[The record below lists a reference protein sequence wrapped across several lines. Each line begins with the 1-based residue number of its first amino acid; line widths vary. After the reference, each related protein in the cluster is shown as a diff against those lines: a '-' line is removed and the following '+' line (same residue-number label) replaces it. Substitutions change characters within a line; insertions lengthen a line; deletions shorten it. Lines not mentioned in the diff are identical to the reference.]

1 MIEQTTAS
9 VMTQAVQTTTG
20 DTTASDIARMFAADD
35 IGSVVVTSPETKDI
49 LGIVTKSDIMH
60 QVTVDADLSS
70 LTVGSFMSTPVITVT
85 SDKSIREAATLMRE
99 HSIQHLPVVDTDELV
114 GILTTANLAH
124 YLPRL
129 RRNILRSRNELS
141 SPDGS

>member
-1 MIEQTTAS
+1 
-9 VMTQAVQTTTG
+9 MTQTVRTTTR
-20 DTTASDIARMFAADD
+20 DTTASATARMFAAGD
-35 IGSVVVTSPETKDI
+35 IGSVVVTSSETKDI

-60 QVTVDADLSS
+60 QVAVDADLSS
-70 LTVGSFMSTPVITVT
+70 ITVGSFMSTPVVTVT

-114 GILTTANLAH
+114 GIVTTTNLAH

-141 SPDGS
+141 SPDGP

>member
-1 MIEQTTAS
+1 MIDQIIEDVMTRYVRAVPEETTAS
-9 VMTQAVQTTTG
+9 TV
-20 DTTASDIARMFAADD
+20 ARVFAADD
-35 IGSVVVTSPETKDI
+35 IGSLIVTSAETKDI

-60 QVTVDADLSS
+60 QVAIDADISS
-70 LTVGSFMSTPVITVT
+70 ISVGSFMSTPVVTVT
-85 SDKSIREAATLMRE
+85 SDKSIREAATLMKE
-99 HSIQHLPVVDTDELV
+99 HSIQHLPVVDDDDDEIV

-141 SPDGS
+141 GQ

>member
-1 MIEQTTAS
+1 MTQTVRTTTRETTAS
-9 VMTQAVQTTTG
+9 A
-20 DTTASDIARMFAADD
+20 IARRFATDD

-49 LGIVTKSDIMH
+49 LCIVTKSDIMH
-60 QVTVDADLSS
+60 QVAVDADISS
-70 LTVGSFMSTPVITVT
+70 ITVDSFMSIPVVTVT
-85 SDKSIREAATLMRE
+85 SDKSVREAATLMRE
-99 HSIQHLPVVDTDELV
+99 HSIQHLPVVDSDELV
-114 GILTTANLAH
+114 GIVTTANLAH

>member
-1 MIEQTTAS
+1 
-9 VMTQAVQTTTG
+9 MTQTVRTTTR
-20 DTTASDIARMFAADD
+20 DTTASAIARMFAADD

-49 LGIVTKSDIMH
+49 LGIVTKSDVMH

-70 LTVGSFMSTPVITVT
+70 TTVGSFMSTPVITVT

-114 GILTTANLAH
+114 GIVTTANLAH

-141 SPDGS
+141 SPDRP

>member
-9 VMTQAVQTTTG
+9 VMTRAVRTTTE
-20 DTTASDIARMFAADD
+20 DTTASAIARMFAADD

-49 LGIVTKSDIMH
+49 LGIVTKSDIMY
-60 QVTVDADLSS
+60 QVTVDADLLS
-70 LTVGSFMSTPVITVT
+70 LTVGSFMSTPVVTVT
-85 SDKSIREAATLMRE
+85 SDKSIRDAATLMRE

-114 GILTTANLAH
+114 GIVTTANLAH

>member
-1 MIEQTTAS
+1 MIEQNVAS
-9 VMTQAVQTTTG
+9 VMTQDVLTITRE
-20 DTTASDIARMFAADD
+20 TTASTIARVFAEDD
-35 IGSVVVTSPETKDI
+35 IGSLVVTSPEMKGI

-60 QVTVDADLSS
+60 QVAVDADISS
-70 LTVGSFMSTPVITVT
+70 ISVGSFMSTPVVTVT

-99 HSIQHLPVVDTDELV
+99 HSIQHLPVVDDDELV
-114 GILTTANLAH
+114 GILTTTNLAH

-141 SPDGS
+141 GQ

>member
-9 VMTQAVQTTTG
+9 VMTQDVRTTTIE
-20 DTTASDIARMFAADD
+20 TTASAIARMFAADD
-35 IGSVVVTSPETKDI
+35 IGSVVVISPETEDI
-49 LGIVTKSDIMH
+49 LGIVTKSDIMR
-60 QVTVDADLSS
+60 QVAVDADISS
-70 LTVGSFMSTPVITVT
+70 ITADSFMSTPVVTLT

-99 HSIQHLPVVDTDELV
+99 HSIQHLPIVDSDELV

-129 RRNILRSRNELS
+129 RRNILRSRDELS

>member
-1 MIEQTTAS
+1 MTQDVLTITRETTAS
-9 VMTQAVQTTTG
+9 T
-20 DTTASDIARMFAADD
+20 IARVFAEDD
-35 IGSVVVTSPETKDI
+35 IGSLVVTSPEMKGI

-60 QVTVDADLSS
+60 QVAVDADISS
-70 LTVGSFMSTPVITVT
+70 ISVGSFMSTPVVTVT

-99 HSIQHLPVVDTDELV
+99 HSIQHLPVVDDDELV
-114 GILTTANLAH
+114 GILTTTNLAH

-141 SPDGS
+141 GQ

>member
-1 MIEQTTAS
+1 MTQDVRTTTRETTAS
-9 VMTQAVQTTTG
+9 A
-20 DTTASDIARMFAADD
+20 IARMFAADD
-35 IGSVVVTSPETKDI
+35 IGSVVVTSQETKDI

-60 QVTVDADLSS
+60 QVAVDADISS
-70 LTVGSFMSTPVITVT
+70 IPVGSFMSTPVVTVT

-114 GILTTANLAH
+114 GILTTVNLAH

-141 SPDGS
+141 NPDGS